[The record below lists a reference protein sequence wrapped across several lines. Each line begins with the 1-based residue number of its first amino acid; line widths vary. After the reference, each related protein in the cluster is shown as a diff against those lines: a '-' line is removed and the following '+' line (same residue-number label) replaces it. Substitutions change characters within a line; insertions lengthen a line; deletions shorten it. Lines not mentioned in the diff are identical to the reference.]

1 MNKFFS
7 GAPLEGPTAVLGMLT
22 LNDLL
27 SHILKITLSDKEE
40 AIRTLV
46 KKELMKIT
54 GRRLTYGDLADSSNV
69 STYL

>member
-1 MNKFFS
+1 M
-7 GAPLEGPTAVLGMLT
+7 LGMLT

-46 KKELMKIT
+46 KKELMKVT
-54 GRRLTYGDLADSSNV
+54 GRRVTYGDLADSSDV
-69 STYL
+69 STYP